1 MKIIGIACINFNR
14 AIGLNNKLLYRIPPD
29 MSFFKNKTCST
40 IVSNKKNA
48 VLMGKN
54 TFLSIPN
61 KFKPLSNRIKDILKD
76 KVKDVN
82 ISNRLMDSP
91 SCIVIDQNDPSIQM
105 QEIMK
110 RMGNMNAT
118 PEVKP
123 ILEINPNHKIISKMD
138 KMNKTKKF
146 KDACYLLFDQ
156 ALLIEGINLSN
167 PSEFV
172 SRLNVALEKSL

>member
-1 MKIIGIACINFNR
+1 MAANF
-14 AIGLNNKLLYRIPPD
+14 
-29 MSFFKNKTCST
+29 
-40 IVSNKKNA
+40 
-48 VLMGKN
+48 
-54 TFLSIPN
+54 N
-61 KFKPLSNRIKDILKD
+61 KFKPLIKRIKTVLKD

-91 SCIVIDQNDPSIQM
+91 SCIVIDQHDPSMQM

-110 RMGNMNAT
+110 RMGNMGAV

-123 ILEINPNHKIISKMD
+123 ILEINPNHKIISKMN

-156 ALLIEGINLSN
+156 ALLVEGINLSD
-167 PSEFV
+167 PAELV